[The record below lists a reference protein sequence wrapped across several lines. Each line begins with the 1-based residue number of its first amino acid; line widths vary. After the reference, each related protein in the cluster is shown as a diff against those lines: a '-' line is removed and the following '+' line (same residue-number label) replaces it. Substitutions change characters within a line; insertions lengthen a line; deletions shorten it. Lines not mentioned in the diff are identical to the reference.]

1 MILTLAQLEIWEFD
15 SLCQDAQLLVE
26 TREPRVGMGGGIAQV
41 VRDIYLDFLEQGFDI
56 SCWQPMVERGKACA
70 T

>member
-15 SLCQDAQLLVE
+15 SLCQGAQLLVE

-41 VRDIYLDFLEQGFDI
+41 VRNIYLDFQNRDLTPLVGSQ
-56 SCWQPMVERGKACA
+56 W
-70 T
+70 